1 MSVLRPTGG
10 LNKLS
15 VQTYRLLP
23 GSEATVGSGP
33 AFPCFIQRDDL
44 QRETLTQLWSELGE
58 GGWEGEG
65 AGEER
70 TLQRF
75 CMMPS

>member
-1 MSVLRPTGG
+1 M
-10 LNKLS
+10 S

-58 GGWEGEG
+58 GGVGGGRGWGRKDFAEILHD
-65 AGEER
+65 AIVR
-70 TLQRF
+70 SVNRA
-75 CMMPS
+75 